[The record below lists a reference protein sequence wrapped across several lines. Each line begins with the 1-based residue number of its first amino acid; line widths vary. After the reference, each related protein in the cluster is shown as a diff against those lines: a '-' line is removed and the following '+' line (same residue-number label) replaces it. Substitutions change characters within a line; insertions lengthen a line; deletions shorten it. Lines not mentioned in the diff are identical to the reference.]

1 MLVVEVIF
9 YITVAATIVAVIFGI
24 VYWIKDRKAS
34 RP

>member
-9 YITVAATIVAVIFGI
+9 YITVAATIVAVIFSI
-24 VYWIKDRKAS
+24 VYWIKDRKDS